1 MYLYRKYSIGA
12 IILLV
17 LISAAYIFW
26 SQKSILAQGA
36 TIIRK
41 DAADKEDLPKS
52 FRRFDDLKASG
63 SAQYSA
69 NALHYIKEN
78 LAQDKVVLIDLRQE
92 SHGFVNGTPV
102 SWYGNRDWANV
113 GKTTD
118 EVGKIENEALADLAE
133 KQQVSI
139 YKDLKK
145 DNETGALLS
154 DKSETIKISEIR
166 SEEQLAQSLGMGYF
180 RLAVTDH
187 RRPLDTDVD
196 IFISFIRN
204 ISPDT
209 WLHFHCEAGHGRTTT
224 FLAMYDMMLN
234 AKHDT
239 LEEIVDRQYKAGGI
253 NLFELHKQDWR
264 TPYDQERI
272 AFIKEFYAYCRQN
285 SDHYATSWSSWLAA
299 QK

>member
-1 MYLYRKYSIGA
+1 MYLYRKYVIGT
-12 IILLV
+12 IILIM
-17 LISAAYIFW
+17 LIFTAYMFW
-26 SQKSILAQGA
+26 PRQGVLAQGE
-36 TIIRK
+36 TIVRK
-41 DAADKEDLPKS
+41 DAVDKEDMPKS
-52 FRRFDDLKASG
+52 FRRFDELKASG

-69 NALHYIKEN
+69 NALHYMKDS
-78 LAQDKVVLIDLRQE
+78 LAQDKVVLVDLRQE

-139 YKDLKK
+139 YINLKK

-196 IFISFIRN
+196 VFISFIRN